1 MFLFWGKILANFNLT
16 NVILIYAKDFLEKN
30 GPNSLDFYDKL

>member
-1 MFLFWGKILANFNLT
+1 MFLFWGKNLSNFNLT
-16 NVILIYAKDFLEKN
+16 NVILTCTKDFLEKN